1 VPAIDLATLKKHVAD
16 RRLAPVYV
24 LVGED
29 IKLVDR
35 MVDAIESTIDP
46 ADRPFAVDRLYSG
59 ESSGSPVNIVSSAR
73 SLPML
78 GDRRLVIV
86 LRAER
91 LLKPKRAGK
100 PAEGMED
107 EADEDASGDA
117 PDLEPLEEYLDA
129 PVDTTVVVFVASDMD
144 RSRRLT
150 KKLIA
155 KATIVEFGG
164 LATDGGAARREG
176 RRTAQEWLQ
185 EELTRSGR
193 AIEPDAARL
202 LVSRAGNDITK
213 LRGDVERLL
222 LYTEG
227 RKRISS
233 DDVMEV
239 VADGQTVDD
248 DWAVINAIADGDPA
262 RALVE
267 TGRRFDRG
275 DSPHQLLGQLRW
287 WVSSRL
293 AEGDASRV
301 KPAMDA
307 LLRTDLALKSSG
319 GEERVLLERLVVELT
334 GRRLATS
341 RGWR

>member
-29 IKLVDR
+29 VKLVDR
-35 MVDAIESTIDP
+35 MADAIESTIDP
-46 ADRPFAVDRLYSG
+46 ADRPFAVDRVYAG
-59 ESSGSPVNIVSSAR
+59 EASGSPINIVSSAR
-73 SLPML
+73 VLPML
-78 GDRRLVIV
+78 GDRRLVFV

-91 LLKPKRAGK
+91 LLKPKRAGR
-100 PAEGMED
+100 PAEGIEEEAED
-107 EADEDASGDA
+107 EVAGDA
-117 PDLEPLEEYLDA
+117 PDLEPLEEYLDE
-129 PVDTTVVVFVASDMD
+129 PVDTTVLVFVAAEMD

-150 KKLIA
+150 KRLIA
-155 KATIVEFGG
+155 KATVVEFGG
-164 LATDGGAARREG
+164 LAADGAAARREG
-176 RRTAQEWLQ
+176 RRTAQDWLQ
-185 EELTRSGR
+185 EELARSGR
-193 AIEPDAARL
+193 AIDPDAVRL
-202 LVSRAGNDITK
+202 LVSRAGHDITK

-222 LYTEG
+222 LFAEG
-227 RKRISS
+227 RPRISA
-233 DDVMEV
+233 DDVLEV

-248 DWAVINAIADGDPA
+248 DWAVINAIAEGDSA

-293 AEGDASRV
+293 AEGDGARV
-301 KPAMDA
+301 KPALDA

-319 GEERVLLERLVVELT
+319 GEDRVLLERRVVELT
-334 GRRLATS
+334 GRRLPAS
-341 RGWR
+341 RGW

>member
-1 VPAIDLATLKKHVAD
+1 VPAIDLVTLKKHVAD

-29 IKLVDR
+29 VKLVDR
-35 MVDAIESTIDP
+35 MVDALEGTIDP
-46 ADRPFAVDRLYSG
+46 ADRPFAVDRVYAG
-59 ESSGSPVNIVSSAR
+59 EASGSPVNIVSSAQI
-73 SLPML
+73 LPML

-86 LRAER
+86 HRAER

-100 PAEGMED
+100 AAEEVDEGEAEEPA
-107 EADEDASGDA
+107 ADA
-117 PDLEPLEEYLDA
+117 PDVAPLEDYLDRPA
-129 PVDTTVVVFVASDMD
+129 DHTVLVFVAVDMD

-164 LATDGGAARREG
+164 LAADVAAARREG
-176 RRTAQEWLQ
+176 RRTVQEWLQ

-193 AIEPDAARL
+193 AIEPEAARL
-202 LVSRAGNDITK
+202 LVTRAGHDITK

-222 LYTEG
+222 LFTEG
-227 RKRISS
+227 RKRITT
-233 DDVMEV
+233 DDVMDV
-239 VADGQTVDD
+239 VADDQTVDD

-267 TGRRFDRG
+267 TSRRFDRG

-301 KPAMDA
+301 KPAVDA

-334 GRRLATS
+334 GRRLPAS